1 MRQLIAAE
9 DLRWQP
15 RGAGQPVLDGVS
27 LTIEPGEFLGILGGS
42 GCGKTSASRVLAG
55 LQKPD
60 EGRILWRGQ
69 SAPPPRG
76 SIAFVFQDPFASLNP
91 RKALWWTLTETAAL
105 AKPLTTHAR
114 RALAERLLGEVGL
127 PADFANR
134 YPHQL
139 SGGQRQRVA
148 IGRALATEPEL
159 LILDEPTSALDL
171 AVQARI
177 LNLLL
182 ALQASHGI
190 AMLMVSHDIA
200 VMRHMAHRVLVMDA
214 GRIVEEGAPANVL
227 STPQSQAARQLVEN
241 YLSVDIR
248 D

>member
-1 MRQLIAAE
+1 MSVLIAAE
-9 DLRWQP
+9 GLRWQP
-15 RGAGQPVLDGVS
+15 RGAARPVLDGVS
-27 LTIEPGEFLGILGGS
+27 MAVAPGEFVGILGGS

-55 LQKPD
+55 FQKPD
-60 EGRILWRGQ
+60 EGRILWQGAA
-69 SAPPPRG
+69 STPPRG
-76 SIAFVFQDPFASLNP
+76 STAFVFQDPFASLNP

-105 AKPLTTHAR
+105 ARPLGGQAR

-127 PADFANR
+127 PAEFADR

-139 SGGQRQRVA
+139 SGGQRQRIA

-182 ALQASHGI
+182 GLQASHGI

-200 VMRHMAHRVLVMDA
+200 VIRHMAHRVLVMDA
-214 GRIVEEGAPANVL
+214 GRIVEEGAPDDVL
-227 STPQSQAARQLVEN
+227 AAPRSEAAQRLVAN
-241 YLSVDIR
+241 YLSVDSQ

>member
-1 MRQLIAAE
+1 MSVLIAAE
-9 DLRWQP
+9 GLRWQP
-15 RGAGQPVLDGVS
+15 RGAAGPVLDGVS
-27 LTIEPGEFLGILGGS
+27 MAVAPGEFVGILGGS

-60 EGRILWRGQ
+60 EGRILWRG
-69 SAPPPRG
+69 AEGTPPRG
-76 SIAFVFQDPFASLNP
+76 STAFVFQDPFASLNP

-105 AKPLTTHAR
+105 ARPLAPPAR
-114 RALAERLLGEVGL
+114 RALANWLLGEVGL
-127 PADFANR
+127 PVEFADR

-139 SGGQRQRVA
+139 SGGQRQRIA

-182 ALQASHGI
+182 AIQASHGI

-200 VMRHMAHRVLVMDA
+200 VIRHMAHRVLVMDA
-214 GRIVEEGAPANVL
+214 GRIVEEGAPDDVL
-227 STPQSQAARQLVEN
+227 AAPRSEAAQRLVAN
-241 YLSVDIR
+241 YLSVDSR